1 MTMRPRILAFLGG
14 GNMGEAMLKGLLNA
28 RFAEPQQLLVADIN
42 RQRVEYLE
50 RTYGVRGA
58 VNNRE
63 AVAEA
68 DVIILAVKPQNLPEL
83 LQDIREE
90 LDETKLVISIAA
102 GVPLRT
108 IEEIVKKELRLIRTM
123 PNTPA
128 LVQEA
133 ATALARGTFAS
144 EPDLKL
150 AEQIFASVGKTI
162 VIEENLMD
170 AVTGLSGSGPAYV
183 FLLIEAMAD
192 SGVKMGLTRQAS
204 LLLSAQTVLGAAR
217 LLLETN
223 EHPGRLKDMVCSPGG
238 TAIVG
243 LHTLEQGGLRTTI
256 INAVEAATKR
266 SIELGQ
272 QYRVQ
277 PSSDAP
283 R

>member
-1 MTMRPRILAFLGG
+1 MRPRTLAFLGG

-58 VNNRE
+58 VTNRE

-90 LDETKLVISIAA
+90 LDPTKLVISIAA

-133 ATALARGTFAS
+133 ATALARGAFAS
-144 EPDLKL
+144 EEDLKL

-183 FLLIEAMAD
+183 FLFIEAMAD

-272 QYRVQ
+272 QYRAQ
-277 PSSDAP
+277 PSSNAP

>member
-1 MTMRPRILAFLGG
+1 MRPRILAFLGG